1 MYVLSPNIGLSLVFF
16 ADSHP
21 ECLRGEVFYVLFFSP
36 SFICFV
42 FYMHIILC
50 VGNYALLPWLFRKR
64 MSDTQEDP
72 SKAKSARPAIT
83 VSFKSRLTHL
93 FKKT

>member
-1 MYVLSPNIGLSLVFF
+1 
-16 ADSHP
+16 
-21 ECLRGEVFYVLFFSP
+21 
-36 SFICFV
+36 
-42 FYMHIILC
+42 MHIILR
-50 VGNYALLPWLFRKR
+50 VANYALLPWLFRKR
-64 MSDTQEDP
+64 MSDTQEDS